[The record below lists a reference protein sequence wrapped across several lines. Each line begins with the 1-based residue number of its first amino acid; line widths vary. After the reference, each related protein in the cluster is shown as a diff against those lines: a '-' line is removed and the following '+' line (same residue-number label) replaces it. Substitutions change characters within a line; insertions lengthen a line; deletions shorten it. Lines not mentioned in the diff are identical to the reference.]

1 MPTRVAIHS
10 SVGRIFPPE
19 KLQSLLSEFDTD
31 VTDDVDGYDGVV
43 SFGHEPEFLEADLE
57 WIHVVRAGYDEFP
70 LDALRKR
77 GIRLTNSNGIHGA
90 SVGETALGF
99 MLQFARRLHRYRSD
113 QADHVWNTPAW
124 DEAFTLD
131 GESVCVVGLGTLGV
145 GIARRADALGMDVT
159 GVRRT
164 PTPVE
169 HVEEVFTP
177 DRLVEAI
184 SDARFVALTV
194 PLNDATEG
202 LLGAEEL
209 DAMRE
214 DAYLVNVARGGVV
227 DQSALV
233 DALESG
239 SIAGA
244 GLDVFEEEPLPETS
258 PLWEMENVVVTP
270 HAAAAT
276 VDYVDRIAALV
287 RENLRRREV
296 GESLTNLV
304 V

>member
-10 SVGRIFPPE
+10 SVERIFPAE
-19 KLQSLLSEFDTD
+19 KLRSLLSEYDAE
-31 VTDDVDGYDGVV
+31 VSDDVAGFDAVV
-43 SFGHEPEFLEADLE
+43 SFGHEPEFLEADLD
-57 WIHVVRAGYDEFP
+57 WIHCVRAGYDEFP
-70 LDALRKR
+70 LDALRER
-77 GIRLTNSNGIHGA
+77 GIRLTNSTGLHGD

-113 QADHVWNTPAW
+113 QADKAWDPPAW
-124 DEAFTLD
+124 DEAFTLN
-131 GESVCVVGLGTLGV
+131 GESVCVVGLGTLGLGV
-145 GIARRADALGMDVT
+145 ARRADALGMDVT

-169 HVEEVFTP
+169 HVSEVYTP
-177 DRLVEAI
+177 DALVEAI

-194 PLNDATEG
+194 PLTDETEG
-202 LLGAEEL
+202 LLGAAEF

-233 DALESG
+233 SALRSG
-239 SIAGA
+239 DIAGA
-244 GLDVFEEEPLPETS
+244 GLDVFEEEPLPTDS

-276 VDYVDRIAALV
+276 VDYADRIAALV
-287 RENLRRREV
+287 RENVRRREA
-296 GESLTNLV
+296 GDSLTNLV